1 MLSMRQIRGDSH
13 NPGGSE
19 GGRGCDHVAVTYILH
34 ELLADGPDVLAEGGA
49 EHHDLL
55 LVRRR
60 TEDLLHVASHVW
72 KENKSESS

>member
-1 MLSMRQIRGDSH
+1 MRGGGDSQ
-13 NPGGSE
+13 NPGDGSA
-19 GGRGCDHVAVTYILH
+19 VVTYILH
-34 ELLADGPDVLAEGGA
+34 ELLADGSDVLAEGGA